1 MYSDVIALLFALL
14 YQAETMVKDCIGHR
28 LNVSFKP
35 FESKL
40 KKKKTRLKSISLMRF
55 FPR

>member
-1 MYSDVIALLFALL
+1 
-14 YQAETMVKDCIGHR
+14 MVKDCIGHR

-40 KKKKTRLKSISLMRF
+40 KKKTRLKSISLMRF

>member
-40 KKKKTRLKSISLMRF
+40 KKKKQD
-55 FPR
+55 